1 MDRKKNYVSPSI
13 EVVQIEVESSFAA
26 GSVVKEEES
35 EVVSLGQEV
44 GSEVDASN
52 VWNDEWY

>member
-1 MDRKKNYVSPSI
+1 MDKKKKYVSPSI
-13 EVVQIEVESSFAA
+13 EMVQIEVESSFAA
-26 GSVVKEEES
+26 GSVVKEEKS

>member
-1 MDRKKNYVSPSI
+1 MDKKKNYVSPSI

-26 GSVVKEEES
+26 GSVVKEEKS